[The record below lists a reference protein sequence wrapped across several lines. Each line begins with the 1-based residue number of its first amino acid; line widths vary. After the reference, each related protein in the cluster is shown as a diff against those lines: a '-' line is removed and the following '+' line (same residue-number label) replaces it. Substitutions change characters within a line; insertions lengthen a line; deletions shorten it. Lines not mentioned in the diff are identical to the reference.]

1 MVIDSWEDART
12 GAVISTMRFA
22 EALRERGHTVNILA
36 AGRPQPHKVLFPTLA
51 IPVFGWIV
59 RRMRIVLARPSRKI
73 LEQSLPGHDV
83 VHVHFPFFLGVAA
96 VRTAQRMGIPVV
108 STFHIQAEHIAFNI
122 GLRGQW
128 VLSLIYSIFLKTI
141 YNRSGLVV
149 CPSRFAEEELKR
161 FGVTTSTRVISNG
174 LPSRYRPLPPEQVE
188 RYPGRFVIL
197 TVGRLA
203 PEKRHHLIIE
213 AIRRSRHESS
223 IQLILIGDG
232 PLRKKL
238 QRRYA
243 SLTNPTVTGLLDP
256 EQLVGVYNSADL
268 YVHAAEVEVE
278 CMTVLEAMG
287 CGTPC
292 LIADAPKSATP
303 QFALSPEFLFQVNDV
318 ESLREKIDYWI
329 EHAYRLPPMRL
340 RAVAEADKYRF
351 DRSVERLEHGY
362 RSVLRRG
369 LTGA

>member
-1 MVIDSWEDART
+1 
-12 GAVISTMRFA
+12 
-22 EALRERGHTVNILA
+22 
-36 AGRPQPHKVLFPTLA
+36 
-51 IPVFGWIV
+51 
-59 RRMRIVLARPSRKI
+59 
-73 LEQSLPGHDV
+73 
-83 VHVHFPFFLGVAA
+83 
-96 VRTAQRMGIPVV
+96 MGIPVV

-122 GLRGQW
+122 GLRSQY
-128 VLSLIYSIFLKTI
+128 VLSLIYKIFLQTI
-141 YNRSGLVV
+141 YNRSNLVV
-149 CPSRFAEEELKR
+149 CPSRFAQEELKR
-161 FGVTTSTRVISNG
+161 FGISTTTLVISNG
-174 LPSRYRPLPPEQVE
+174 LPSLYRPLSPEQVE
-188 RYPGRFVIL
+188 RYPGKFVL
-197 TVGRLA
+197 LSVGRLA
-203 PEKRHHLIIE
+203 PEKRQHLIIE
-213 AIRRSRHESS
+213 AIRRSRYEPS

-232 PLRKKL
+232 PLRRKL
-238 QRRYA
+238 QRKCA
-243 SLTNPTVTGLLDP
+243 LLTNPPVTGLLDP
-256 EQLVGVYNSADL
+256 EQLLGVYNSADL

-278 CMTVLEAMG
+278 CMTVLEALG

-303 QFALSPEFLFQVNDV
+303 QFALSQEFLFQANDV